1 MEPVHPLGYGTAKPA
16 ADVPGTRLLLATTAQ
31 VHREVTSWNSSTGL
45 AHRVVDGLLERL
57 AAPGCD
63 PADNALTRTP
73 RTVV

>member
-1 MEPVHPLGYGTAKPA
+1 
-16 ADVPGTRLLLATTAQ
+16 VPGARPLLATTAR
-31 VHREVTSWNSSTGL
+31 VHPEVTSWNSSTGL

-63 PADNALTRTP
+63 PADNTLTRTP